1 MNNCLS
7 SAHWWI
13 TSTTVN
19 VNGTDYAL
27 FGGGSGT
34 TDVDVIGFDVM
45 KNDSGV

>member
-1 MNNCLS
+1 M
-7 SAHWWI
+7 

-34 TDVDVIGFDVM
+34 NIVDVIGFDVV